1 MPAAAAKANTFCVS
15 TPGCSNTSLPQA
27 LDDAKNHAGPDTVQI
42 AAGSFQTSVGF
53 SYDTPVPGNTVAI
66 VGAGGRFSGH
76 SGTSLSW
83 TGANPSNK
91 TVLTVKSPGQSTIS
105 GLDVIVPD
113 GGNGGVDTNG
123 AISDSAVEAASGTTS
138 SPNGV
143 VLETGGA
150 LTNSDV
156 RLPTDLPVSLGV
168 FAVGSGTL
176 VDRSTIQ
183 AARGFQTTTSGG
195 LSGVVRRSEIVS
207 SVLGVQVDDGDFLVE
222 DSVLR
227 NTTENA
233 GHDGAIVHGGSA
245 DNSLTLNHVTM
256 IGSPASGTALR
267 AFATSHTANL
277 TFRNGVFAGYPAT
290 IFRLA
295 SGAGAAANVTTDY
308 SDYSG
313 PTGGD
318 SGAGA
323 ITETNHLTVDPG
335 FLSSTD
341 FHLRADSP
349 LIDAGDPAALGA
361 AETTTDASGQSRI
374 ADGNGDCTPRRDIG
388 AFEFQPGPRAP
399 HAAAAAAPAT
409 AVIGQPV
416 TFDAGDS
423 CDPDGDALTYAWTFD
438 QGPPAT
444 GVSHMRAFSTAGLH
458 FATVTV
464 TDSTGRSSTATATV
478 RVTTAVLPA
487 FAGVAIPSRQTVKV
501 SRQRVAGVKLS
512 CPGGTVGACAG
523 TLTLTRSS
531 GHKLGAASFSIARGV
546 SRKVSVKLSASAF
559 NSLRK
564 SKRQNSTAVSVA
576 HDANGTS
583 KRTTRAIKLV
593 APR

>member
-1 MPAAAAKANTFCVS
+1 
-15 TPGCSNTSLPQA
+15 
-27 LDDAKNHAGPDTVQI
+27 VQI
-42 AAGSFQTSVGF
+42 AAGSFTTSVGF

-83 TGANPSNK
+83 SAANPSNK
-91 TVLTVKSPGQSTIS
+91 TVLTVKSPNQSTIS

-113 GGNGGVDTNG
+113 GGNLGVDTNG
-123 AISDSAVEAASGTTS
+123 AISDTAVEAASGTTT
-138 SPNGV
+138 SPTGV
-143 VLETGGA
+143 ILETGGA
-150 LTNSDV
+150 LTGSDV
-156 RLPTDLPVSLGV
+156 RLPTDLPVTIGV

-176 VDRSTIQ
+176 VDASTIQ

-207 SVLGVQVDDGDFLVE
+207 SVLGVQVDNGDFLVE
-222 DSVLR
+222 DTVFR
-227 NTTENA
+227 NTTDTA
-233 GHDGAIVHGGSA
+233 GHDGAVVHGGGS
-245 DNSLTLNHVTM
+245 DNSLSLNHVTM
-256 IGSPASGTALR
+256 VGSPASGVALR
-267 AFATSHTANL
+267 ATASAHTANL
-277 TFRNGVFAGYPAT
+277 TFRNSVFTGYPAT
-290 IFRLA
+290 IARTA
-295 SGAGAAANVTTDY
+295 SGGATANVTTDY
-308 SDYSG
+308 SDYTG
-313 PTGGD
+313 PPSAD

-323 ITETNHLTVDPG
+323 ITETNHLTADPG

-361 AETTTDASGQSRI
+361 TETTTDASGQPRI

-399 HAAAAAAPAT
+399 HAAATAAPAT

-438 QGPPAT
+438 QGPAAT

-464 TDSTGRSSTATATV
+464 TDSTGRTSTATATV
-478 RVTTAVLPA
+478 RVTKAVLPA

-501 SRQRVAGVKLS
+501 SRQRVAAVKLS
-512 CPGGTVGACAG
+512 CPAGTVGACVG
-523 TLTLTRSS
+523 TLTLTRSG

-546 SRKVSVKLSASAF
+546 SRKVSVKLSTSAF
-559 NSLRK
+559 QSLRR

-583 KRTTRAIKLV
+583 KRTTRVIKLV